1 MFWEEGNEPSF
12 YKDIWKPDN
21 FVYLNGK
28 NVIYPH
34 VADIGW
40 KYFEEDEG
48 NFDKSKNFSLS
59 VRAHILKSIALLKKV
74 AWG

>member
-1 MFWEEGNEPSF
+1 MIHMFWEECNEPSF

-28 NVIYPH
+28 NVIYPY
-34 VADIGW
+34 VVDIGW

-48 NFDKSKNFSLS
+48 NFDKSKSEQKNISVCLFEHIFWSL
-59 VRAHILKSIALLKKV
+59 
-74 AWG
+74 